1 MYLVV
6 GLGNIGKEYEN
17 TRHNIG
23 FDVVDTIADK
33 YNIQLNRQKFKGTYG
48 EGRVGQEKVVLL
60 KPSTYMNLSG
70 ESVRE
75 AVNFYKLENKDII
88 VIYDDMSI
96 EVGKL
101 RLRSKGSAG
110 GHNGIKNIISNLS
123 SDEFFRIKVGIG
135 QTDKD
140 VVNYVLGKFSK
151 KEREIIDKV
160 IDVVVDATTNVISE
174 GMQNAMN
181 KFNGIK
187 IEDI

>member
-6 GLGNIGKEYEN
+6 GLGNIGKEYES

-23 FDVVDTIADK
+23 FDVVDAIADK
-33 YNIQLNRQKFKGTYG
+33 YNIQLNRQKFKGIYG
-48 EGRVGQEKVVLL
+48 EGRIGQEKVVLL

-75 AVNFYKLENKDII
+75 AVNFYKLGKENII

-96 EVGKL
+96 EIGKL

-140 VVNYVLGKFSK
+140 VVNYVLGKFSNR
-151 KEREIIDKV
+151 EREIIDKV
-160 IDVVVDATTNVISE
+160 IDVAVDATTNVISQ